1 MTDYIT
7 PSDHKMFESNLQS
20 IMILV
25 WIMIT
30 MSLINIAVW
39 Y

>member
-7 PSDHKMFESNLQS
+7 PSDYQMLESNLQS
-20 IMILV
+20 VMASIL
-25 WIMIT
+25 IIRT
-30 MSLINIAVW
+30 TPLINIAVW